1 MLAARNRD
9 NAIREVNIL
18 PAQLV
23 LLSPAHTSVKR
34 QVEFRFTVWI
44 EFSNSFAKGWLFP
57 LF

>member
-1 MLAARNRD
+1 MLAAGNRD

-23 LLSPAHTSVKR
+23 LFSPAHTSVKS

-44 EFSNSFAKGWLFP
+44 EFSNPLAKG
-57 LF
+57 

>member
-1 MLAARNRD
+1 MLAAGNGD

-23 LLSPAHTSVKR
+23 LFSPAHTSVKS

-44 EFSNSFAKGWLFP
+44 EFSNPLAKG
-57 LF
+57 